1 MVIPTKIMTA
11 HQRKM
16 LLLGTLGLAVAGAA
30 MAQATAP
37 RQLARTTTTKATAAK
52 PVKKVSPRKAAAP
65 KPSAIK
71 PATAKAPTSSVAPN
85 SASSLRLP
93 ANPKVFGSPLPQIVK
108 ATAIVNGEVI
118 TQTDIDQRIALLA
131 IASGQAVPEVEV
143 ERLRQQVL
151 RNLIDETLQIQA
163 AKAEEIL
170 VKPVDID
177 KTVARVAGNV
187 KQTPEQMAGYLAA
200 NGSSIRTIRRQIEGE
215 IAWRRLQSAKIESG
229 VSVGDDE
236 VKAVIDKLEAAKG
249 SDEFRI
255 GEIFLSSTP
264 VNRDEVLG
272 NASKIITALQKGA
285 SFAGYARQY
294 SEASTSAVG
303 GDLGW
308 VRPEQLPEAIG
319 AVVRQMGPNALSA
332 PIAVPGGFS
341 IVALLDKRKV
351 LTADPRAA
359 VLNLKQVS
367 IKIPAGMALP
377 AANAM
382 VARFATAAQSLG
394 GCGGAE
400 KLAADFKG
408 EVVQSDEVALKELPA
423 ALQDMMLPMQVGQ
436 ATRPFGSIE
445 DGVRVLVMCG
455 RDEASSAA
463 PTFDQVYSQLNEERV
478 NTRARRYLRD
488 LRRDAV
494 IDFR

>member
-1 MVIPTKIMTA
+1 MVTRNRILTA
-11 HQRKM
+11 SHRKAA
-16 LLLGTLGLAVAGAA
+16 LLGSIGLALAGAA
-30 MAQATAP
+30 MAQS
-37 RQLARTTTTKATAAK
+37 
-52 PVKKVSPRKAAAP
+52 SPQANSAAA
-65 KPSAIK
+65 
-71 PATAKAPTSSVAPN
+71 
-85 SASSLRLP
+85 LRLP
-93 ANPKVFGSPLPQIVK
+93 ENPVIYGAPLPQVVK

-131 IASGQAVPEVEV
+131 IAGGQQVPADEV

-163 AKAEEIL
+163 AKAEEIEI
-170 VKPVDID
+170 KPADID
-177 KTVARVAGNV
+177 RTVARVAGNV
-187 KQTPEQMAGYLAA
+187 KQTPEQMAGYLAE
-200 NGSSIRTIRRQIEGE
+200 NGSSIRTIRRQIQGE

-236 VKAVIDKLEAAKG
+236 VKAVIQKLEAAKG
-249 SDEFRI
+249 SDEYRI
-255 GEIFLSSTP
+255 GEIFLSASPAT
-264 VNRDEVLG
+264 NTEVTA
-272 NASKIITALQKGA
+272 NAAKIVGALQQGA

-308 VRPEQLPEAIG
+308 VRPEQLPDSIAS
-319 AVVRQMGPNALSA
+319 AVRNMTPNTLSN
-332 PIAVPGGFS
+332 PIPVPGGYS
-341 IVALLDKRKV
+341 IIAMIDKRKV

-367 IKIPAGMALP
+367 IKVPAGSTP
-377 AANAM
+377 VAANAL
-382 VARFATAAQSLG
+382 VARFADASQSIG

-400 KLAADFKG
+400 KLAADFRG
-408 EVVQSDEVALKELPA
+408 EVVQSDEVQLKELPG

-436 ATRPFGSIE
+436 STRPFGSIE
-445 DGVRVLVMCG
+445 EGVRVLVMCG
-455 RDEASSAA
+455 RDEPSSSA
-463 PTFDQVYSQLNEERV
+463 PTFDQVYNQLNEERV